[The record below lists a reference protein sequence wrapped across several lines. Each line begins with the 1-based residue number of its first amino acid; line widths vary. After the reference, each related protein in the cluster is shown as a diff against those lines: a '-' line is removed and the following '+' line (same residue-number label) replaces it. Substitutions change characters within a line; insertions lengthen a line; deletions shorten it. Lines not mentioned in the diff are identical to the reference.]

1 MVEAFYLSKDAQR
14 GGVVADFSFTASD
27 LESFLSA
34 ISSIAVIAGAVFVV
48 FQLRQNAKQIEQHER
63 TLEAMSAANRSRN
76 AFDLIGK
83 VIDPSFPV
91 RRHGLYEVSNK
102 YSGGDWTGFDR
113 SLDDFEV
120 RNFANIYEQL
130 GLLVKKGVIDLR
142 DVMDALSAQPM
153 ADWLAFQPLRKHI
166 MEQAGKAIPSLATD
180 KPGVDAIYW
189 PNFMW
194 LAEENAKWVR
204 EKVSTGLG

>member
-1 MVEAFYLSKDAQR
+1 M
-14 GGVVADFSFTASD
+14 ADFSFTATD

-48 FQLRQNAKQIEQHER
+48 FQLRQNAKQIKQHEK
-63 TLEAMSAANRSRN
+63 TLEAMSAANRSHN
-76 AFDLIGK
+76 AFELIGK

-91 RRHGLYEVSNK
+91 RRHRLYEVSEK

-120 RNFANIYEQL
+120 RNFANIYEQV
-130 GLLVKKGVIDLR
+130 GLLVKKGVIDLQ

-166 MEQAGKAIPSLATD
+166 MEQAGKAIPSLATNQA
-180 KPGVDAIYW
+180 GRDAIYW

-204 EKVSTGLG
+204 EKMSTGVGPGTQGRLTSGK